1 MTKYLTQ
8 YKEYILR
15 CLEDPDCDLR
25 QLIEY
30 HKDKIA
36 FFSHERLVHLLVM
49 ILFAVCTVIT
59 ILAIVIWQTLA
70 LIPLAVLLLVLLVP
84 YIKHYYFLENSVQLL
99 YKYYDRMYEKV
110 YGFSQKDD

>member
-15 CLEDPDCDLR
+15 CLSDDNCDLK
-25 QLIEY
+25 QLLDY
-30 HKDKIA
+30 HRDKIA

-59 ILAIVIWQTLA
+59 ILAIVIWETLS
-70 LIPLAVLLLVLLVP
+70 LIPLAALLLLLLVP

-99 YKYYDRMYEKV
+99 YKYYDQMYRKV
-110 YGFSQKDD
+110 YGFSQEDK

>member
-15 CLEDPDCDLR
+15 CLSDDNCDLK
-25 QLIEY
+25 QLLDY

-36 FFSHERLVHLLVM
+36 FFSHERL
-49 ILFAVCTVIT
+49 
-59 ILAIVIWQTLA
+59 ILAIVIWETLS
-70 LIPLAVLLLVLLVP
+70 LIPLAALLLLLLVP

-99 YKYYDRMYEKV
+99 YKYYDQMYRKV
-110 YGFSQKDD
+110 YGFSQEDK

>member
-15 CLEDPDCDLR
+15 CLEDENCDMK
-25 QLIEY
+25 QLLDY
-30 HKDKIA
+30 HRNKIA
-36 FFSHERLVHLLVM
+36 FFAHERLIHLLVM
-49 ILFAVCTVIT
+49 MLFAVCTVLT

-70 LIPLAVLLLVLLVP
+70 LIPLAALLLVLLVP

-99 YKYYDRMYEKV
+99 YKYYDRIYEKV
-110 YGFSQKDD
+110 YGFSQKD